1 MGSSKPGSWRGE
13 LADFARAFSGAFL
26 FGVTLLYTMEMW
38 WIGTYVELW
47 RLLVLLG
54 FALAAN
60 FALSHF
66 AGFKKAGTLGE
77 TADQTVDSVAVGV
90 VSSLVVLL
98 VLNRIKLSD
107 PLDAILGQIM
117 VQAVPLS
124 IGASLARFIFSGGG
138 RGAGSAHEQES
149 EPVRSILKDMA
160 TTAVGAT
167 FTGFTIAPT
176 TEVPLL
182 AAELGHLHELA
193 LIVLSLLISYAMVFA
208 TGFDL
213 QEGNRKGR
221 PLLQR
226 PVPET
231 LVAYV
236 VSLLVALLA
245 LYLFARVEIGAPI
258 GQVVSE
264 TLILGLPA
272 AVGGAAGRVA
282 L

>member
-1 MGSSKPGSWRGE
+1 MGSSKPGSWRRE
-13 LADFARAFSGAFL
+13 LGDFARAFSGAFL
-26 FGVTLLYTMEMW
+26 FGITLLYTMEMW
-38 WIGTYVELW
+38 WIGTYVDLW
-47 RLLVLLG
+47 RLLVLLAFT
-54 FALAAN
+54 FATN
-60 FALSHF
+60 FALSHI
-66 AGFKKAGTLGE
+66 AGFKKQGTLGE
-77 TADQTVDSVAVGV
+77 TADQTVDSVAVGL
-90 VSSLVVLL
+90 VSSLAVLL
-98 VLNRIKLSD
+98 VLNRIGLSD
-107 PLDAILGQIM
+107 PLDAILGQII

-138 RGAGSAHEQES
+138 RGGGSAREQRS
-149 EPVRSILKDMA
+149 EPVRSTLKDMA
-160 TTAVGAT
+160 ATAAGAT

-176 TEVPLL
+176 VEIPLL

-193 LIVLSLLISYAMVFA
+193 LIGLSLTISYAIVFA
-208 TGFDL
+208 SGFNP
-213 QEGNRKGR
+213 QEGDRKDR
-221 PLLQR
+221 TLLQR

-245 LYLFARVEIGAPI
+245 AYLFARVEIGDPI

-282 L
+282 I